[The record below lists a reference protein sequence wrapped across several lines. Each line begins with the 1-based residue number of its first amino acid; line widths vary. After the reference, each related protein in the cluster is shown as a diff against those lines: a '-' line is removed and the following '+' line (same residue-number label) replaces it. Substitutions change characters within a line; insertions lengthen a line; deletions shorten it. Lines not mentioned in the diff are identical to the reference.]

1 MYRTFALAILS
12 LGPSMRV
19 RLLAATVLLAAACGG
34 SDSTTPPGSPNKS
47 WDVYT
52 LASDFSPNQLVI
64 NAGDTIR
71 FNIVPAPDG
80 SGHDVTFKTTP
91 AGAPPNIKVT
101 LNGVVPV
108 VFTTRGT
115 FHFDCFVHPGMS
127 GDVVVQ

>member
-12 LGPSMRV
+12 LGPSMRI
-19 RLLAATVLLAAACGG
+19 RFLAATALLATACDG
-34 SDSTTPPGSPNKS
+34 STTPRISPNKS

-80 SGHDVTFKTTP
+80 SGHDVTFKTT

-101 LNGVVPV
+101 LNGVVPL
-108 VFTTRGT
+108 VFTTRGA